1 MSIGGYAVTV
11 SVIIDGMGPYI
22 RMDTG
27 NGNEHWTFRFMSSGN
42 GYKPNCVYYDTNGDE
57 VRRWAE

>member
-1 MSIGGYAVTV
+1 M